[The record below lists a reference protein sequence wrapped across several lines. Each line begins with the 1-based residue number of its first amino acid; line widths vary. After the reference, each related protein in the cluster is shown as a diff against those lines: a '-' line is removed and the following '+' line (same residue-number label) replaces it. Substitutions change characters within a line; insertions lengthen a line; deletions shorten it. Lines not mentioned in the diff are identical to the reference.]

1 MAAVAHTH
9 AYGIA
14 HSISRLAEARIAAR
28 RAEAAA
34 ASTTSGDARAAARP
48 RLLEVPHP
56 KLFKMDVST
65 STGVHTGV
73 PWGAISL
80 GTDHCVA
87 RLDNPA
93 YEGFAAAFFFDP
105 AKIKAEQGPITNG
118 WMVPRAVRYQVQ
130 HDGHATRHLA
140 SRAGQHAHVG
150 RVQRRSYDRRGRR
163 RIGSLSFLNGPARHW
178 RGVPCLLRRSCQLPA
193 PT

>member
-34 ASTTSGDARAAARP
+34 ASTTSGDAPARAAARP

-105 AKIKAEQGPITNG
+105 TKIKAEQGPITNG
-118 WMVPRAVRYQVQ
+118 WMGLGPS
-130 HDGHATRHLA
+130 ATKF
-140 SRAGQHAHVG
+140 SMMGM
-150 RVQRRSYDRRGRR
+150 
-163 RIGSLSFLNGPARHW
+163 
-178 RGVPCLLRRSCQLPA
+178 LPA
-193 PT
+193 ILRPEPDNMPMWDGFNADRMTEEDDEE